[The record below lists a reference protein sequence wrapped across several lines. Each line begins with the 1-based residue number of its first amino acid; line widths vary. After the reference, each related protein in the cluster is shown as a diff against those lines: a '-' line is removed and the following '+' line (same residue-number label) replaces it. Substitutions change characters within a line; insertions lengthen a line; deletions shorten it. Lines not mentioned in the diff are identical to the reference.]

1 MPNRTTRLAG
11 LVLVLALAACGSG
24 TTASTAADGTAST
37 AADGTTSTAA
47 GGIRLV
53 SADEGATLL
62 EGASDD
68 LVILDVRTPEEFSE
82 ARIDGAVMI
91 DFYDDD
97 FEAQLATLDPDATYL
112 LYCRSGN
119 RSGQTTEIMRTLG
132 FTDVADVDGG
142 ILAWTS
148 AGLPVVAG

>member
-1 MPNRTTRLAG
+1 MPNRTARLAG
-11 LVLVLALAACGSG
+11 LVLVLTLAACGSE
-24 TTASTAADGTAST
+24 TTATTADDGTEAATAS
-37 AADGTTSTAA
+37 
-47 GGIRLV
+47 GIRLV
-53 SADEGATLL
+53 SADEGAALL
-62 EGASDD
+62 DDAPDD